1 MTIGGKPIRTE
12 VPGAIDDRKIAL
24 IRLILAV
31 VTLLV
36 LRAMPSWTAVSLD
49 RATAGNIVYAALI
62 YVAALRRKAFS
73 KAFVQLLTLLDVSV
87 YTFLLWQAGG
97 SNAAITLS
105 LAYAFTIF
113 VACTRFGAV
122 RGFMTAAA
130 CATLYLGAIY
140 TQAQPFVWS
149 QDLLPAVYLLVL
161 GFMLSYRSRA
171 ASRFSRRLA
180 LLNELSLT
188 ANPRLGVDRT
198 AGLFIQRV
206 LAFFEGDTCVFAQF
220 DPDAGQY
227 QLRTA
232 TRRTPQGGIQASAA
246 SSAANEILPIL
257 PRSGVAV
264 FKDHA
269 WRKGSSYR
277 VGDPIS
283 GAVTELPYAEA
294 GLIARWLKARS
305 FAAVPLRRHE
315 IFRGYLC
322 IGASRT
328 GAFKMEDGLF
338 LQQVADQ
345 MTPVLEHI
353 RLVDRL
359 ASDAADDER
368 RRLARSIHDRVIQPY
383 LGLQIGLKAL
393 HQMFRANGHPAI
405 AALESLI
412 TMTRDGVADLR
423 QYVYG
428 LRRSSGGKGVL
439 ADSILRYASKFE
451 AATGVHV
458 TIIDRIGQLD
468 IQDRLAADLFQMAAE
483 ALSNVHR
490 HTAATAVTLIL
501 EEGEAGTV
509 VLHVENEAQAQA
521 REFTP
526 DSISDRADALGG
538 RTQVDRQPGRTV
550 VRVEIPL

>member
-1 MTIGGKPIRTE
+1 MTSGGKPIRTE
-12 VPGAIDDRKIAL
+12 VPGAIDDRKVAL
-24 IRLILAV
+24 IRLLLAV
-31 VTLLV
+31 VTLLA
-36 LRAMPSWTAVSLD
+36 LKAMPSWTAVNLD
-49 RATAGNIVYAALI
+49 RAIAGIIVYAALI
-62 YVAALRRKAFS
+62 CVAALRREAFPR
-73 KAFVQLLTLLDVSV
+73 AFVQLLTLLDVSA
-87 YTFLLWQAGG
+87 YTFLLWQAAG
-97 SNAAITLS
+97 SQAAITLS
-105 LAYAFTIF
+105 LAYAFAIF
-113 VACTRFGAV
+113 VACTRLGALQ
-122 RGFMTAAA
+122 GFMTAAA
-130 CATLYLGAIY
+130 CATLYLGAMY
-140 TQAQPFVWS
+140 TQAQSFVWS
-149 QDLLPAVYLLVL
+149 QDVVPAVYLLVL
-161 GFMLSYRSRA
+161 GLMLSYRSRA
-171 ASRFSRRLA
+171 ESRSSRRLA

-198 AGLFIQRV
+198 AGLFIQRM
-206 LAFFEGDTCVFAQF
+206 LAFFDADTCVFAQF
-220 DPDAGQY
+220 DPDTGEY
-227 QLRTA
+227 LLRTA
-232 TRRTPQGGIQASAA
+232 TRRTPQGGTQATLA
-246 SSAANEILPIL
+246 SSTANEILPML
-257 PRSGVAV
+257 PRSGVAL

-277 VGDPIS
+277 VGDPITR
-283 GAVTELPYAEA
+283 AATELPYTEA
-294 GLIARWLKARS
+294 GLVARWLKARS

-338 LQQVADQ
+338 LQQIADQ
-345 MTPVLEHI
+345 ITPVLEHI

-359 ASDAADDER
+359 ASDAADEER

-393 HQMFRANGHPAI
+393 HQIFQADRHPAI
-405 AALESLI
+405 AALENLI

-428 LRRSSGGKGVL
+428 LRRSPGGKGFL
-439 ADSILRYASKFE
+439 ADSILRYSSKFE

-468 IQDRLAADLFQMAAE
+468 IQDRLATDLFQMAAE

-509 VLHVENEAQAQA
+509 VLHVENEAQTQA
-521 REFTP
+521 REFMP

-538 RTQVDRQPGRTV
+538 RTQIDRQPGRTV